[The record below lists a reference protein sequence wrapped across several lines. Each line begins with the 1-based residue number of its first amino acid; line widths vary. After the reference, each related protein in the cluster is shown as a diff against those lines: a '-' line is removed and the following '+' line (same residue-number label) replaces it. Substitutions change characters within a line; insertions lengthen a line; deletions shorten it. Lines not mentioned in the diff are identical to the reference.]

1 MCTSVRVYK
10 PACVCVHG
18 CVLASVLASVLAGAL
33 AGVLASMLA
42 NMLASVL
49 SSVLANMLAG
59 MLVIMLAGVHASC
72 WIRHVCEHRTTQ
84 TSMPRKPLNANH
96 KHESRYHAPGTPQC
110 GATTDVGKKRPEYSI
125 ARRVRERGVG
135 FT

>member
-18 CVLASVLASVLAGAL
+18 CVLASMLASVLAAVL
-33 AGVLASMLA
+33 AGVLATMLA

-49 SSVLANMLAG
+49 ASVLASMLAG
-59 MLVIMLAGVHASC
+59 MLAVMLAGVHASC

-84 TSMPRKPLNANH
+84 TSMPREPLNANH

-110 GATTDVGKKRPEYSI
+110 GPTTQSMKKGLENPVGP
-125 ARRVRERGVG
+125 ALALPPHV
-135 FT
+135 